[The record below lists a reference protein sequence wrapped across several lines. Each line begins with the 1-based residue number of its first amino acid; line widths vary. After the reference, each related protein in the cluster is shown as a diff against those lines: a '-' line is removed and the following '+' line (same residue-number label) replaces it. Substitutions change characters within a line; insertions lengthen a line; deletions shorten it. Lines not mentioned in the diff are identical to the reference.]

1 MRKLF
6 TLVLI
11 FTLIFVL
18 AAGQAAAID
27 LQIGTM
33 NVSPAQN
40 SHNFRPANSNAFGAK
55 LVIPFGARQKTRP
68 GVTLNGRNVPN
79 FSEQD
84 AKDSAIVIMLYGVYI
99 GLAVLAASS
108 SSN

>member
-6 TLVLI
+6 TLVFI
-11 FTLIFVL
+11 FALIFVL
-18 AAGQAAAID
+18 TAGQAAAID

-33 NVSPAQN
+33 YVSPAQN
-40 SHNFRPANSNAFGAK
+40 PHGFRPANSDAFGVK
-55 LVIPFGARQKTRP
+55 LVIPFGASQKERLD
-68 GVTLNGRNVPN
+68 VTLNGGDVSL

-108 SSN
+108 TSN